1 MRAIREADA
10 IIAELQSARSAVLES
25 IEGLSDAQIESPAP
39 DGWSI
44 KDHLSHLTAVDE
56 LRFFE
61 ISRIARG
68 GSAAFQ
74 GISDEM
80 FDQLNAAT
88 TEYRR
93 GMTALQVLEDMEFAR
108 ALVLDAV
115 SHAPD
120 EALDEK
126 RYGGVGLLGSAE
138 HDRAHAQ
145 AIREIRRKEAI

>member
-1 MRAIREADA
+1 MRAVREADA
-10 IIAELQSARSAVLES
+10 IIAELEASRSAVMAAV
-25 IEGLSDAQIESPAP
+25 EGLSDEQLARPAA

-44 KDHLSHLTAVDE
+44 RDHLAHLTAVDE

-68 GSAAFQ
+68 GSAAFH
-74 GISDEM
+74 GITDEV

-88 TEYRR
+88 TEHRR
-93 GMTALQVLEDMEFAR
+93 GMTVLQVLEDMEFAR

-126 RYGGVGLLGSAE
+126 QYGGVGLRGSAE
-138 HDRAHAQ
+138 HDRSHAD
-145 AIREIRRKEAI
+145 AIREIRRKEGI